1 MLGETGQRVDRF
13 GIHIVLRILVEC
25 RQLFKVISAEIL
37 YLVCESVQFVEIV
50 ILDGIHKLAEL
61 AAEFV
66 VIDLNR
72 AFADIGCS
80 ESVNSL
86 SNRIFIAWKEEMLRT
101 VIFSKETAYD
111 KLSVIV
117 ARHILSV
124 EEQRRIEIIDEHKTV
139 WRFDPFARSDKLTG
153 NSCEVNLG
161 FIFNHHAPAVKVHV
175 VILTDG
181 CQ

>member
-1 MLGETGQRVDRF
+1 MFGETGQRVDRF

-37 YLVCESVQFVEIV
+37 YLMREPVQIIKVEIFHSS
-50 ILDGIHKLAEL
+50 DQLAEL
-61 AAEFV
+61 TAVSEVF
-66 VIDLNR
+66 DFNR
-72 AFADIGCS
+72 AFTDVGCS

-86 SNRIFIAWKEEMLRT
+86 SNRIFIARKEEMLRT

-153 NSCEVNLG
+153 DSCEVDLG